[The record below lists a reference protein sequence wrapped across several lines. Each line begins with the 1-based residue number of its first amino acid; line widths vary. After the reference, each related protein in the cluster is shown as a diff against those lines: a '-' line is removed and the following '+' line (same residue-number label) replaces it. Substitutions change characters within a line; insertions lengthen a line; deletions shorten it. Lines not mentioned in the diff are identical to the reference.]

1 MNKEDDSQAE
11 WQDYTQVRKGAEQPI
26 TRNDYQ

>member
-11 WQDYTQVRKGAEQPI
+11 WQDYTQVKKEGDQVL
-26 TRNDYQ
+26 TQHNYQ